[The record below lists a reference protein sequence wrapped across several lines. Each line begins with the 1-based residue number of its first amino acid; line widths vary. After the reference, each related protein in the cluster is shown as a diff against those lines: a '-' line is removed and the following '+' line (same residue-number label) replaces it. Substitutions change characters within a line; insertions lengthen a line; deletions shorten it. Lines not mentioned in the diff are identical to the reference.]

1 MGAVGANSVPVK
13 LLDPVPVIDL
23 YVVWRA
29 AEINPA
35 VASFLECLEPCN
47 EMNPMV
53 DTKAVG

>member
-1 MGAVGANSVPVK
+1 
-13 LLDPVPVIDL
+13 
-23 YVVWRA
+23 VWRA